1 MKIGDPLV
9 AKRVG
14 ICSAF
19 LYPDD
24 LGAKPAGSDNLI
36 GVGLAGGQGEA
47 GSPQNGDSQPETGHG
62 LGCHGRER
70 NGLWQRQ

>member
-14 ICSAF
+14 IGSAF

-36 GVGLAGGQGEA
+36 GVGLAGLDSRQRESIARLKIIAQGA
-47 GSPQNGDSQPETGHG
+47 TSVRID
-62 LGCHGRER
+62 
-70 NGLWQRQ
+70 